1 MAVFKQERHVE
12 LVPNTAE
19 AFVITNIMFSAT
31 IPVQLPHLNIFV
43 ISVADPLDPKQD
55 ALARVANIADL
66 SLVPIGRDAGIAAP
80 GTSGIEFLSQTST
93 LRYDTLETANDAATA
108 FQNRVNALI
117 EGWITFRTEFNAP
130 DPTPASYTF
139 PTTDPSQKTAL
150 INAYTVAKQ
159 ARYQA
164 QVDKGDADDALARAQ
179 TDYTYKSGLIAGVTT
194 ILGDAT
200 RVQTDLNVVITNF
213 TSLKV
218 ASNTFY
224 AANPGGVGAAAFL
237 VAITLAINELTAS
250 TGYQAD
256 AATAVTD
263 ATTYQSARQADAATA
278 STALTAAQADQIAK
292 AQALISIQ
300 ATETA
305 ALAAVLAVCPDFDK
319 HSIPFVPDTEP

>member
-12 LVPNTAE
+12 LVPGAAE
-19 AFVITNIMFSAT
+19 AFVITNIMYSAL
-31 IPVQLPHLNIFV
+31 IPAQLPHLNIFV
-43 ISVADPLDPKQD
+43 IAVADPLDPKQD
-55 ALARVANIADL
+55 TLARVANIADL

-80 GTSGIEFLSQTST
+80 GSDGIVFLSQTST
-93 LRYDTLETANDAATA
+93 LRYDTLETANDAAKA
-108 FQNRVNALI
+108 FQDRVNALI
-117 EGWITFRTEFNAP
+117 EGWISFTTDFNAP

-139 PTTDPSQKTAL
+139 PTTDPSQKDAL
-150 INAYTVAKQ
+150 IEAYSVAKQ

-164 QVDKGDADDALARAQ
+164 QVDKDDADDALTRAQ
-179 TDYTYKSGLIAGVTT
+179 ADYTYKSGLIPGVTT
-194 ILGDAT
+194 ILADAT

-213 TSLKV
+213 TALKV

-224 AANPGGVGAAAFL
+224 TANPGGVGAAAML
-237 VAITLAINELTAS
+237 TALTTAINELTAS

-256 AATAVTD
+256 AALAVTD
-263 ATTYQSARQADAATA
+263 ATTYQTARQTDATNA

-292 AQALISIQ
+292 AQALASAQ

-305 ALAAVLAVCPDFDK
+305 ALNAVLAVCPDFDK